1 MHINNGRMKRNGD
14 DWISRTL
21 NRPRKR
27 FILNVAAVHIAVL
40 IRFYLDWPIGYR
52 LTTRSNVGKKGNQ
65 KFSDVVA
72 CEKRLHA
79 SNGSQNLL
87 EMAIKQNEAKCII
100 QIETMNIQLKTA
112 VIAERL
118 VVLLLLLLLLLFLL
132 SSLSSLLL
140 LTSLSSLLL

>member
-1 MHINNGRMKRNGD
+1 MKRNGD

-100 QIETMNIQLKTA
+100 QIETMNIQLK
-112 VIAERL
+112 IAEPL
-118 VVLLLLLLLLLFLL
+118 VVLLLLLLLLLLLSSSLSSLLLL

-140 LTSLSSLLL
+140 LL